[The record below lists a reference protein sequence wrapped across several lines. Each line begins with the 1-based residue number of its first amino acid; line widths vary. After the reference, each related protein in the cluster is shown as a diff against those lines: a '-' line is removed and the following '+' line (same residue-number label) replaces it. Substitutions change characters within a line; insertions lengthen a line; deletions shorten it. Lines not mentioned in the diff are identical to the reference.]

1 MGRGVVA
8 ALLCADKPFADTDFA
23 EPATLLLGLV
33 GNLEKVRFTHD
44 DQEYSLT
51 ATQASTS
58 VGYDVKELGRDQST
72 LTSFVERSH
81 D

>member
-1 MGRGVVA
+1 M
-8 ALLCADKPFADTDFA
+8 
-23 EPATLLLGLV
+23 
-33 GNLEKVRFTHD
+33 EKVRFTDD

-72 LTSFVERSH
+72 LTSFVDRSH